1 MEKIYLSKHQKKA
14 NLLNAAIVF
23 EDEASFRQDA
33 TLHATWSR
41 RGNTPIVHTASNRN
55 SVKVFGC
62 VEIKNAKFMYQFA
75 DKKFNA
81 SSYIH
86 FLESVL
92 ARKFYPNPVIYIQ
105 DNASYH
111 KDREVWAWF
120 SENSHWLHVR
130 NLPPYC
136 PELNATET
144 IWHYTRMNGIHNQ
157 YFDSADKI
165 VLNLEKVFFGI
176 RKNPKSIAGYLRP
189 FL

>member
-1 MEKIYLSKHQKKA
+1 
-14 NLLNAAIVF
+14 VF

-41 RGNTPIVHTASNRN
+41 RGNTPIVHTSSSRN
-55 SVKVFGC
+55 SIKVYGC
-62 VEIKNAKFMYQFA
+62 VEIERAKFMYQFA

-81 SSYIH
+81 TTYIN
-86 FLESVL
+86 FLEKVL
-92 ARKFYPNPVIYIQ
+92 AKNFYPNPVIYIQ

-111 KDREVWAWF
+111 KDKDVWQWF
-120 SENSHWLHVR
+120 SENSDWLFVK

-144 IWHYTRMNGIHNQ
+144 IWHYTRVNGIHNQ
-157 YFDSADKI
+157 YFDSTDKI
-165 VLNLEKVFFGI
+165 QMNLKKVFFDI
-176 RKNPKSIAGYLRP
+176 KRNPKRIQGYLNP